1 MGFTCGLVGLPNVGK
16 SVIFNALTKTQA
28 ESGSYA
34 FTTVDS
40 NVGVVEVPDPRL
52 ETIDQIVPAKKKVPT
67 TLEFVD
73 IAGLVKGSSR
83 GEGLGNKF
91 LAYIREV
98 DAIAHVVRCF
108 DDPNV
113 LHVHPKVDP
122 AYDIDVIN
130 MELIV
135 ADMETLE
142 KRTQKLEK
150 TAKSGE
156 KDAKWQLDLIKRLT
170 ATLEDEKPAR
180 FMPLENAQE
189 EHFVKTLN
197 LLTTKPVLYVCN
209 IDDPS
214 TADTNPHVKTTRDI
228 AGKEGAPVVVL
239 AGKLEM
245 EIMEIDDPEEQRG
258 FMEEMGLKETGLHH
272 MINEGYQL
280 LDLCTFFTVGD
291 KENRAWTVRKNSR
304 APQAA
309 GKIHSDIERGFIR
322 AEVFHF
328 DDLVKYKSE
337 QAVKEAGKMRLEG
350 KDYIIKDG
358 DILYF
363 RFNV

>member
-34 FTTVDS
+34 FTTVEA

-52 ETIDQIVPAKKKVPT
+52 ETINQLVEAKKKTPT
-67 TLEFVD
+67 TLQFVD

-91 LAYIREV
+91 LGNIREV
-98 DAIAHVVRCF
+98 DAIAHIVRCF

-113 LHVHPKVDP
+113 MHVHPKVDP

-142 KRTQKLEK
+142 KRTVKLEK
-150 TAKSGE
+150 TAKSGD
-156 KDAKWQLDLIKRLT
+156 KDAKWQLELIQKLMS
-170 ATLEDEKPAR
+170 TLEEEKPAR
-180 FMPLENAQE
+180 FLPLATVQE
-189 EHFVKTLN
+189 ERFVKSLN

-209 IDDPS
+209 IDDPAS
-214 TADTNPHVKTTRDI
+214 ADDNPHVKATKEI
-228 AGKEGAPVVVL
+228 AQKEGAPVVVL

-245 EIMEIDDPEEQRG
+245 EIMEIDDPEEQRV

-280 LDLCTFFTVGD
+280 LDLCTFFTVGE
-291 KENRAWTVRKNSR
+291 KENRAWTVRKNSK

-337 QAVKEAGKMRLEG
+337 HAVKEAGKMRLEG
-350 KDYIIKDG
+350 KEYIVKDG
-358 DILYF
+358 DILHF